1 MLVALF
7 RLLGRMPLSLLH
19 RAGAAL
25 GRLVYWTSP
34 RYATRLRENLRA
46 SGVQNDEAQ
55 RDALLH
61 AAIAET
67 GKGMTELLAVWFG
80 SDKKV
85 TELAAE
91 IEGWDVA
98 QAAHA
103 RGKGLIIVTP
113 HLGCFEMVGLF
124 VAQRLPITSLY
135 RPPRLAWLEPLMLA
149 GRGRWKAVLAPANLR
164 GVRMLYKALGRGEAV
179 GVLPDQAPRAGEGV
193 WADFFGR
200 PAYTMTLLRRL
211 HEKTGA
217 PVMMVIARRLPEG
230 RGYRVRFQELPA
242 RSLGDEAALNQAIE
256 VEIRRCP
263 EQYLWSYYRY
273 KVPRG
278 VVAPPAK
285 AEGRRQK
292 AEG

>member
-25 GRLVYWTSP
+25 GWLVYWTSS
-34 RYATRLRENLRA
+34 RYAARMRENLRA
-46 SGVQNDEAQ
+46 SGVQDDEA
-55 RDALLH
+55 RREALLR
-61 AAIAET
+61 AAIEET

-80 SDKKV
+80 SDEKV
-85 TELAAE
+85 AGLAAE
-91 IEGWDVA
+91 IEGWEIA

-113 HLGCFEMVGLF
+113 HLGCFEMVGLL

-135 RPPRLAWLEPLMLA
+135 RPPRMAWLEPLMLA
-149 GRGRWKAVLAPANLR
+149 GRSRWKAVLAPASLK
-164 GVRMLYKALGRGEAV
+164 GVRMLYKALGRGEAI

-230 RGYRVRFQELPA
+230 RGYRVRFQEIPA
-242 RSLGDEAALNQAIE
+242 RSLSDEAALNQAIE
-256 VEIRRCP
+256 AEVRRCP

-278 VVAPPAK
+278 VEAPPAK
-285 AEGRRQK
+285 AK
-292 AEG
+292 AESRKAEV

>member
-19 RAGAAL
+19 CAGAAL
-25 GRLVYWTSP
+25 GRLTYWSSS
-34 RYATRLRENLRA
+34 RYAARMRENLRA
-46 SGVQNDEAQ
+46 SGVQGDEVQ
-55 RDALLH
+55 RDALLKS
-61 AAIAET
+61 AIAET

-80 SDKKV
+80 SDEKV
-85 TELAAE
+85 AGLAAE
-91 IEGWDVA
+91 IEGWEIA

-135 RPPRLAWLEPLMLA
+135 RPPRMAWLEPLMLA
-149 GRGRWKAVLAPANLR
+149 GRSRWKAVLAPANLR
-164 GVRMLYKALGRGEAV
+164 GVRMLYKALGRGEAI

-211 HEKTGA
+211 HEKTRA
-217 PVMMVIARRLPEG
+217 PVMMVIARRLAGG
-230 RGYRVRFQELPA
+230 RGYHVKFEEVRGL
-242 RSLGDEAALNQAIE
+242 RDEAALNRAIE
-256 VEIRRCP
+256 TEVRRCP
-263 EQYLWSYYRY
+263 EQYLWSYFRY

-278 VVAPPAK
+278 VEAPAVAK
-285 AEGRRQK
+285 ELR
-292 AEG
+292 ES

>member
-25 GRLVYWTSP
+25 GWLVYWTSP
-34 RYATRLRENLRA
+34 RYAARMRENLRK
-46 SGVQNDEAQ
+46 SGVQDDEAQ
-55 RDALLH
+55 RNALLRS
-61 AAIAET
+61 AIAET

-80 SDKKV
+80 SDEKV
-85 TELAAE
+85 AALAVE
-91 IEGWDVA
+91 IEGWDIA

-113 HLGCFEMVGLF
+113 HLGCFELVCLF

-135 RPPRLAWLEPLMLA
+135 RPPRMAWLEPLMLA
-149 GRGRWKAVLAPANLR
+149 GRSRWKAVLAPANLR
-164 GVRMLYKALGRGEAV
+164 GVRMLYKALGRGEAI

-230 RGYRVRFQELPA
+230 RGYRVRFQELSA
-242 RSLGDEAALNQAIE
+242 RDLADEAALNQAIE
-256 VEIRRCP
+256 AEVRRCP
-263 EQYLWSYYRY
+263 QQYLWSYYRY

-278 VVAPPAK
+278 VGAPPAK
-285 AEGRRQK
+285 AEGESRK
-292 AEG
+292 AEV

>member
-25 GRLVYWTSP
+25 GWLTYWTSS
-34 RYATRLRENLRA
+34 RYASRMRENLRA
-46 SGVQNDEAQ
+46 SGVQDDEAQ
-55 RDALLH
+55 RDALLRS
-61 AAIAET
+61 AIAET
-67 GKGMTELLAVWFG
+67 GKGMTELLAVWYG
-80 SDKKV
+80 SDDKV
-85 TELAAE
+85 AGLAAE
-91 IEGWDVA
+91 IEGWEIA
-98 QAAHA
+98 RAAHA

-135 RPPRLAWLEPLMLA
+135 RPPRIAWLEPLMLA
-149 GRGRWKAVLAPANLR
+149 GRSRWQAVLAPASLR
-164 GVRMLYKALGRGEAV
+164 GVRMLYKALARGEAI

-242 RSLGDEAALNQAIE
+242 RNLSDEAALNQAIE
-256 VEIRRCP
+256 AEVRRCP
-263 EQYLWSYYRY
+263 EQYLWSYFRY

-278 VVAPPAK
+278 VEPPVK
-285 AEGRRQK
+285 AEGERRK
-292 AEG
+292 AEV

>member
-25 GRLVYWTSP
+25 GWLTYWTSS
-34 RYATRLRENLRA
+34 RYASRMRENLRA
-46 SGVQNDEAQ
+46 SGVQSDEAQ
-55 RDALLH
+55 RDALLRS
-61 AAIAET
+61 AIAET
-67 GKGMTELLAVWFG
+67 GKGMIELLAVWYG
-80 SDKKV
+80 SDEKV
-85 TELAAE
+85 AGLATE
-91 IEGWDVA
+91 IEGWEIA
-98 QAAHA
+98 RAAHA

-135 RPPRLAWLEPLMLA
+135 RPPRIAWLEPLMLA
-149 GRGRWKAVLAPANLR
+149 GRSRWKAVLAPASLR
-164 GVRMLYKALGRGEAV
+164 GVRMLYKALARGEAI

-230 RGYRVRFQELPA
+230 RGYRVRFQELTA
-242 RSLGDEAALNQAIE
+242 RSLSDEAALNQAIE
-256 VEIRRCP
+256 AEIRRCP
-263 EQYLWSYYRY
+263 EQYLWSYFRY

-278 VVAPPAK
+278 VDAPPARPHE
-285 AEGRRQK
+285 ARG
-292 AEG
+292 

>member
-25 GRLVYWTSP
+25 GWVVYWTSP
-34 RYATRLRENLRA
+34 RYAARMRENLRK
-46 SGVQNDEAQ
+46 SGVQDDEAQ
-55 RDALLH
+55 RNALLRS
-61 AAIAET
+61 AIAET

-80 SDKKV
+80 ADEKV
-85 TELAAE
+85 AGLAAE
-91 IEGWDVA
+91 IEGWDIA
-98 QAAHA
+98 RAAHA

-135 RPPRLAWLEPLMLA
+135 RPPRMAWLEPLMLA
-149 GRGRWKAVLAPANLR
+149 GRSRWKAVLAPANLR
-164 GVRMLYKALGRGEAV
+164 GVRMLYKALGRGEAI

-230 RGYRVRFQELPA
+230 RGYRVRFQELTAPDLA
-242 RSLGDEAALNQAIE
+242 DEAALNQAIE
-256 VEIRRCP
+256 AEVRRCP
-263 EQYLWSYYRY
+263 QQYLWSYYRY

-278 VVAPPAK
+278 VEAPPTRPHEAR
-285 AEGRRQK
+285 G
-292 AEG
+292 

>member
-25 GRLVYWTSP
+25 GWLVYWTSP
-34 RYATRLRENLRA
+34 RYATRLRDNLRA
-46 SGVQNDEAQ
+46 SGVQSDAAQ
-55 RDALLH
+55 RDALLR

-85 TELAAE
+85 TGLAAE

-98 QAAHA
+98 RAAHA

-124 VAQRLPITSLY
+124 MAQRLPITSLY

-217 PVMMVIARRLPEG
+217 PVMMVIARRLPGG

-242 RSLGDEAALNQAIE
+242 RSLGDEAALNRAIE
-256 VEIRRCP
+256 AEIRRCP

-278 VVAPPAK
+278 VEAPPASGMR
-285 AEGRRQK
+285 AEG
-292 AEG
+292 

>member
-7 RLLGRMPLSLLH
+7 RLLGRMPLSWLH

-25 GRLVYWTSP
+25 GWLTYWSSP
-34 RYATRLRENLRA
+34 RYAARMRENLRM
-46 SGVQNDEAQ
+46 SGVASDDAQ
-55 RDALLH
+55 RDALLR

-80 SDKKV
+80 PDEKV
-85 TELAAE
+85 KALVAE
-91 IEGWDVA
+91 IDGWDMA

-113 HLGCFEMVGLF
+113 HLGCFEMVGLL

-135 RPPRLAWLEPLMLA
+135 RPPRIAWLEPLMLA
-149 GRGRWKAVLAPANLR
+149 GRGRWQAVLAPANLR
-164 GVRMLYKALGRGEAV
+164 GVRMLYKALGRGEAT

-211 HEKTGA
+211 YEKTGA
-217 PVMMVIARRLPEG
+217 AVMMVIARRLPRG
-230 RGYRVRFQELPA
+230 RGYHVRFRELTPGDLA
-242 RSLGDEAALNQAIE
+242 DEAALNQAIE
-256 VEIRRCP
+256 AEVRRCP

-278 VVAPPAK
+278 AEAPPMKVEAARRK
-285 AEGRRQK
+285 VEG
-292 AEG
+292 

>member
-19 RAGAAL
+19 RVGAAL
-25 GRLVYWTSP
+25 GWLVYWASP
-34 RYATRLRENLRA
+34 RYATRLRENLRT
-46 SGVQNDEAQ
+46 SGVQSDEAQ
-55 RDALLH
+55 RGALLK

-80 SDKKV
+80 SDEKV
-85 TELAAE
+85 TGLAAE
-91 IEGWDVA
+91 IEGWDAA

-149 GRGRWKAVLAPANLR
+149 GRGRWKAVLAPASLR
-164 GVRMLYKALGRGEAV
+164 GVRMLYKALGRGEAI

-230 RGYRVRFQELPA
+230 RGYRVRFRELPA

-256 VEIRRCP
+256 AEIRRCP
-263 EQYLWSYYRY
+263 EQYLWSYFRY
-273 KVPRG
+273 KIPAG
-278 VVAPPAK
+278 VSPP
-285 AEGRRQK
+285 ES
-292 AEG
+292 

>member
-25 GRLVYWTSP
+25 GWLVYWTSR

-46 SGVQNDEAQ
+46 SGVQSDEAQ
-55 RDALLH
+55 RDALLE

-80 SDKKV
+80 SDEKV
-85 TELAAE
+85 TRLAAE

-149 GRGRWKAVLAPANLR
+149 GRSRWKAVLAPANLR

-230 RGYRVRFQELPA
+230 RGYRVRFRELPA

-256 VEIRRCP
+256 AEIRRCP
-263 EQYLWSYYRY
+263 EQYLWSYFRY

-278 VVAPPAK
+278 VEAPPAK
-285 AEGRRQK
+285 SKGERRK

>member
-1 MLVALF
+1 
-7 RLLGRMPLSLLH
+7 MPLSLLH

-25 GRLVYWTSP
+25 GWLVYWTSS
-34 RYATRLRENLRA
+34 RYAARMRENLRA
-46 SGVQNDEAQ
+46 SGVQDDEA
-55 RDALLH
+55 RREALLR
-61 AAIAET
+61 AAIEET

-80 SDKKV
+80 SDEKV
-85 TELAAE
+85 AGLAAE
-91 IEGWDVA
+91 IEGWEIA

-113 HLGCFEMVGLF
+113 HLGCFEMVGLL

-135 RPPRLAWLEPLMLA
+135 RPPRMAWLEPLMLA
-149 GRGRWKAVLAPANLR
+149 GRSRWKAVLAPASLK
-164 GVRMLYKALGRGEAV
+164 GVRMLYKALGRGEAI

-230 RGYRVRFQELPA
+230 RGYRVRFQEIPA
-242 RSLGDEAALNQAIE
+242 RSLSDEAALNQAIE
-256 VEIRRCP
+256 AEVRRCP

-278 VVAPPAK
+278 VAAPPAK
-285 AEGRRQK
+285 AK
-292 AEG
+292 AESRKAEV

>member
-1 MLVALF
+1 MLVVLF
-7 RLLGRMPLSLLH
+7 RLLGRMPLSWLH

-25 GRLVYWTSP
+25 GWLTYWTSP
-34 RYATRLRENLRA
+34 RYAERMRENLRA
-46 SGVQNDEAQ
+46 SGVQDDKAQ
-55 RDALLH
+55 RAALLR
-61 AAIAET
+61 AAIAEN

-80 SDKKV
+80 ADEKV
-85 TELAAE
+85 AGFAAE
-91 IEGWDVA
+91 IEGWDIA

-124 VAQRLPITSLY
+124 VAQRLPMTSLY
-135 RPPRLAWLEPLMLA
+135 RPPRMAWLESLMLA
-149 GRGRWKAVLAPANLR
+149 GRRRWHAVLAPANLR

-211 HEKTGA
+211 YEKTGA
-217 PVMMVIARRLPEG
+217 AVMMVIARRLPQG
-230 RGYRVRFQELPA
+230 RGYHVRFRELPPQ
-242 RSLGDEAALNQAIE
+242 SLADETALNRAIE
-256 VEIRRCP
+256 AEVRRCP

-278 VVAPPAK
+278 VETPQLKSEGERRK
-285 AEGRRQK
+285 AEG
-292 AEG
+292 

>member
-1 MLVALF
+1 MLLALF

-25 GRLVYWTSP
+25 GWITYWTSS
-34 RYATRLRENLRA
+34 RYATRMRENLFA
-46 SGVQNDEAQ
+46 SGVQNDEAR
-55 RDALLH
+55 RDALLRS
-61 AAIAET
+61 AIAET

-80 SDKKV
+80 SDEKV
-85 TELAAE
+85 AGLVAE
-91 IEGWDVA
+91 IEGWDIA

-113 HLGCFEMVGLF
+113 HLGCFEMVGLL
-124 VAQRLPITSLY
+124 VARRLPITSLY
-135 RPPRLAWLEPLMLA
+135 RPPRITWLEPLMLA
-149 GRGRWKAVLAPANLR
+149 GRSRWQAVLAPANLR

-217 PVMMVIARRLPEG
+217 PVMMVIARRLPGG
-230 RGYRVRFQELPA
+230 RGYHVRFEEVRDL
-242 RSLGDEAALNQAIE
+242 RDEAALNRAIE
-256 VEIRRCP
+256 AEVRRSP
-263 EQYLWSYYRY
+263 EQYLWSYFRY

-278 VVAPPAK
+278 AEAPPAK
-285 AEGRRQK
+285 QGMRAEG
-292 AEG
+292 

>member
-25 GRLVYWTSP
+25 GWLVYWTSP
-34 RYATRLRENLRA
+34 RYATRMRENLRA

-55 RDALLH
+55 RDALLRS
-61 AAIAET
+61 AIAET

-80 SDKKV
+80 SDEKV
-85 TELAAE
+85 AGLAAE
-91 IEGWDVA
+91 IEGWDIA
-98 QAAHA
+98 QTAHA

-135 RPPRLAWLEPLMLA
+135 RPPRLPWLEPLMLA
-149 GRGRWKAVLAPANLR
+149 GRSRWKAVLAPASVR
-164 GVRMLYKALGRGEAV
+164 GVRMLYKALARGEAI

-217 PVMMVIARRLPEG
+217 PVMMVIARRLLEG
-230 RGYRVRFQELPA
+230 RGYHVRFQELPA
-242 RSLGDEAALNQAIE
+242 RSLSDEAALNRAIE
-256 VEIRRCP
+256 AEVRRCP
-263 EQYLWSYYRY
+263 EQYLWSYFRY

-278 VVAPPAK
+278 VEAPPVK
-285 AEGRRQK
+285 AEGERRK

>member
-25 GRLVYWTSP
+25 GWLVYWTSP
-34 RYATRLRENLRA
+34 RYATRMRENLRA

-55 RDALLH
+55 RDALLRS
-61 AAIAET
+61 AIAET

-80 SDKKV
+80 SDEKV
-85 TELAAE
+85 AGLAAE
-91 IEGWDVA
+91 IEGWDMA

-135 RPPRLAWLEPLMLA
+135 RPPRLPWLEPLMLA
-149 GRGRWKAVLAPANLR
+149 GRSRWKAVLAPASVR
-164 GVRMLYKALGRGEAV
+164 GVRMLYKALARGEAI

-217 PVMMVIARRLPEG
+217 PVMMVIARRLLEG
-230 RGYRVRFQELPA
+230 RGYHVRFQELPA
-242 RSLGDEAALNQAIE
+242 RSLSDEAALNRAIE
-256 VEIRRCP
+256 AEVRRCP
-263 EQYLWSYYRY
+263 EQYLWSYFRY

-278 VVAPPAK
+278 VEAPPVK
-285 AEGRRQK
+285 AEGERRK